1 MAISKR
7 AIDLTDGIY
16 VAYGSGS
23 GYLFG
28 IQPDKKEAVKAV
40 VQVILDRVENAYRIQ
55 QADLEISRLKE
66 VNQKLL
72 EACKEALFWIAPL
85 REKTLKILTEAI
97 TFAEEN
103 K

>member
-40 VQVILDRVENAYRIQ
+40 VQVILDRVENACPFCGVP
-55 QADLEISRLKE
+55 DFDKPGLKSHLEHGDCE
-66 VNQKLL
+66 EYNN
-72 EACKEALFWIAPL
+72 
-85 REKTLKILTEAI
+85 TEAI
-97 TFAEEN
+97 ERVF
-103 K
+103 

>member
-28 IQPDKKEAVKAV
+28 IEPNKKEAVKAV
-40 VQVILDRVENAYRIQ
+40 VQVILDRLENNCPFCGEGDFDKPGLKSHLEHGDCEEYNNAEVIKRI
-55 QADLEISRLKE
+55 
-66 VNQKLL
+66 
-72 EACKEALFWIAPL
+72 F
-85 REKTLKILTEAI
+85 
-97 TFAEEN
+97 
-103 K
+103 

>member
-1 MAISKR
+1 MAISKK

-40 VQVILDRVENAYRIQ
+40 VQVVLDRVEGSCPFCGEGDFDKPGLKSHLEHGDCESWGNTESLQRI
-55 QADLEISRLKE
+55 
-66 VNQKLL
+66 
-72 EACKEALFWIAPL
+72 F
-85 REKTLKILTEAI
+85 
-97 TFAEEN
+97 
-103 K
+103 

>member
-40 VQVILDRVENAYRIQ
+40 VQVTLDRVENVCPFCGV
-55 QADLEISRLKE
+55 ADFDKPGLKSHLEHGDCE
-66 VNQKLL
+66 EYNN
-72 EACKEALFWIAPL
+72 
-85 REKTLKILTEAI
+85 TEAI
-97 TFAEEN
+97 KRVF
-103 K
+103 